1 MVTIGLDCGRLGGG
15 EIAYAVANAVARA
28 RLALDVVRRRLGPG
42 LRMRG
47 DIIGLASVFNDD
59 AGTWLDA
66 QTTEPDDVRLRIAVA
81 SDDRAEADRAHE
93 EVLAL
98 YTCGYWKSVV
108 LGKCVSVSVGPGG
121 RRIIKKKK

>member
-66 QTTEPDDVRLRIAVA
+66 QTAEPDDVRLRIAVA
-81 SDDRAEADRAHE
+81 SDDRAAADRAHE
-93 EVLAL
+93 EGLEIGSGSGGERV
-98 YTCGYWKSVV
+98 CQSV
-108 LGKCVSVSVGPGG
+108 
-121 RRIIKKKK
+121 